1 MESNR
6 KTGIEVKPMLQ
17 RSLRSFAATVALL
30 AACSAPDTETPANDL
45 LIDAPFTG
53 DEYANPRALVDT
65 EWVRAHLDDPA
76 VHLIDVSPRR
86 TTYDAG
92 HLPGARFVQWDTDL
106 TDAGAAVEGMILT
119 GESLSA
125 LMSRLGVGNGHTVV
139 FYDNAR
145 NLFAAR
151 GYWVLK
157 YYGHDD
163 VRVYDGGSRKWV
175 ADGQELTTV
184 VTEPAPARY
193 VAGEPDLTIATDWQY
208 VVAGLGDGNALLC
221 DTRSADEHTGVDV
234 RAERGG
240 HIPGAVNIE
249 WTRNVRDDGTFL
261 DARSLSDL
269 YRAAG
274 FTPDREIITYCQAG
288 VRGAHTWFVLTE
300 LLGYPRVRNY
310 DGSWAEYGNR
320 NDSPIG

>member
-1 MESNR
+1 
-6 KTGIEVKPMLQ
+6 MLQ
-17 RSLRSFAATVALL
+17 GSIRSFTATVALF
-30 AACSAPDTETPANDL
+30 AACSAPHTETPTPDVAP
-45 LIDAPFTG
+45 DAHVIG
-53 DEYANPRALVDT
+53 DTYANPRALVDT
-65 EWVRAHLDDPA
+65 EWVLAHLDDPA
-76 VHLIDVSPRR
+76 VHFIDVSPRR
-86 TTYDAG
+86 DSYDAG
-92 HLPGARFVQWDTDL
+92 HLPGAQFVQWDTDL
-106 TDAGAAVEGMILT
+106 TDPDAAVEGMILT
-119 GESLSA
+119 RDSVAA

-151 GYWVLK
+151 GYWVMK
-157 YYGHDD
+157 YHGHDD

-175 ADGQELTTV
+175 ADGQQLTNV
-184 VTEPAPARY
+184 VAEPAPARY
-193 VAGEPDLTIATDWQY
+193 VAGEPDPTIVTDWQY
-208 VVAGLGDGNALLC
+208 VVASIGETGPLLC
-221 DTRSADEHTGVDV
+221 DTRSADEHAGIDV
-234 RAERGG
+234 RAESGG

-261 DARSLSDL
+261 DARSLADL

-320 NDSPIG
+320 HDSPIG